1 MIGPQSIHKAYS
13 YLFMTS
19 SINSQQYVGAAF
31 RLPRG
36 FAGELKTK
44 MPLIWVLSLSRV
56 TPTQTHTYTCSH
68 TSSCYCVCLAL
79 SDQGPGPLQAKK
91 AIKRDWL
98 VSYLLPLSETEVAKS
113 LSSLRLPLLFRRK
126 QTKAQG
132 PRPLRK
138 WKERPKERLLVLLF
152 LEFFMKQIPPA
163 IELINVISVIISQRI
178 SRN

>member
-1 MIGPQSIHKAYS
+1 
-13 YLFMTS
+13 MTS

-31 RLPRG
+31 RLLRV
-36 FAGELKTK
+36 FAAELKTK
-44 MPLIWVLSLSRV
+44 MSLIWVLSLSRV
-56 TPTQTHTYTCSH
+56 MPTQTHTH
-68 TSSCYCVCLAL
+68 TSTLTGCCCCVCLAL
-79 SDQGPGPLQAKK
+79 SDQGHGPLQGKK

-126 QTKAQG
+126 QTKALG

-138 WKERPKERLLVLLF
+138 WKKRPKERLLVLLF
-152 LEFFMKQIPPA
+152 LAFFMKQIPPA